1 MNLAVVTINV
11 NGVRSRKLELIHFSD
26 TLKSVYDNVII
37 MLNDTR
43 LNGDVNFQIPWVYHC
58 SS

>member
-26 TLKSVYDNVII
+26 TLKSVYDNVKI

-43 LNGDVNFQIPWVYHC
+43 LHGDINFQIPGFAIV
-58 SS
+58 